1 MANYYS
7 DIPELKYH
15 LENPMMKR
23 IVELK
28 ERDFRD
34 KDEFDYAPVDYAD
47 AMDSYNKVLDIVGDI
62 TANVIAPNA
71 EGVDEEGPHCHD
83 GRNGHHE
90 GYGSSHAQ
98 RSLDF
103 RRHAQK
109 GADAEELR
117 QHDVVDED
125 GADDDC
131 KIGKLH
137 NYFLAN
143 LLNNTIR

>member
-23 IVELK
+23 IVEVK

-47 AMDSYNKVLDIVGDI
+47 AMDSYDKTLEIVGDI

-71 EGVDEEGPHCHD
+71 EGVDAEGPHHHD
-83 GRNGHHE
+83 GR
-90 GYGSSHAQ
+90 
-98 RSLDF
+98 
-103 RRHAQK
+103 
-109 GADAEELR
+109 
-117 QHDVVDED
+117 VD
-125 GADDDC
+125 
-131 KIGKLH
+131 
-137 NYFLAN
+137 
-143 LLNNTIR
+143 

>member
-71 EGVDEEGPHCHD
+71 EGVDEEGPH
-83 GRNGHHE
+83 
-90 GYGSSHAQ
+90 
-98 RSLDF
+98 
-103 RRHAQK
+103 
-109 GADAEELR
+109 
-117 QHDVVDED
+117 
-125 GADDDC
+125 
-131 KIGKLH
+131 
-137 NYFLAN
+137 
-143 LLNNTIR
+143 

>member
-71 EGVDEEGPHCHD
+71 EGVD
-83 GRNGHHE
+83 
-90 GYGSSHAQ
+90 
-98 RSLDF
+98 
-103 RRHAQK
+103 
-109 GADAEELR
+109 
-117 QHDVVDED
+117 
-125 GADDDC
+125 
-131 KIGKLH
+131 
-137 NYFLAN
+137 
-143 LLNNTIR
+143 